1 MKKLMFL
8 VAASLFV
15 FAACSSEDDSSPEVN
30 PENAAIT
37 FELSAVNGLTD
48 GIGTRMP
55 VYSQEATQHVTRVSV
70 YAFVQNGSTYLH
82 QKTYDITGWTDG
94 TTFKRFAV
102 PDADKLPV
110 GVYKFLAVG
119 RDASDRFSVTTPTS
133 GNTNYT
139 DMLASIVNSGDE
151 SEIFAGSAD
160 AEVMAQGGTRVSIE
174 ILQECSS
181 SATRKY
187 REVSASEGQ
196 QLQPTGEP
204 D

>member
-82 QKTYDITGWTDG
+82 QK
-94 TTFKRFAV
+94 
-102 PDADKLPV
+102 
-110 GVYKFLAVG
+110 
-119 RDASDRFSVTTPTS
+119 DRKSTR
-133 GNTNYT
+133 
-139 DMLASIVNSGDE
+139 LNS
-151 SEIFAGSAD
+151 SHMPKSR
-160 AEVMAQGGTRVSIE
+160 MP
-174 ILQECSS
+174 S
-181 SATRKY
+181 SA
-187 REVSASEGQ
+187 
-196 QLQPTGEP
+196 
-204 D
+204 

>member
-70 YAFVQNGSTYLH
+70 YAFVQNGSLLCDYTHFRQYQL
-82 QKTYDITGWTDG
+82 YGYAC
-94 TTFKRFAV
+94 FYCE
-102 PDADKLPV
+102 L
-110 GVYKFLAVG
+110 G
-119 RDASDRFSVTTPTS
+119 R
-133 GNTNYT
+133 
-139 DMLASIVNSGDE
+139 
-151 SEIFAGSAD
+151 
-160 AEVMAQGGTRVSIE
+160 
-174 ILQECSS
+174 
-181 SATRKY
+181 
-187 REVSASEGQ
+187 
-196 QLQPTGEP
+196 
-204 D
+204 

>member
-8 VAASLFV
+8 VAASLFM

-119 RDASDRFSVTTPTS
+119 RDATDRFSVTTPTS

-160 AEVMAQGGTRVSIE
+160 AEVMAQ
-174 ILQECSS
+174 
-181 SATRKY
+181 
-187 REVSASEGQ
+187 
-196 QLQPTGEP
+196 
-204 D
+204 

>member
-82 QKTYDITGWTDG
+82 QKMRT
-94 TTFKRFAV
+94 RLV
-102 PDADKLPV
+102 RRV
-110 GVYKFLAVG
+110 
-119 RDASDRFSVTTPTS
+119 
-133 GNTNYT
+133 
-139 DMLASIVNSGDE
+139 
-151 SEIFAGSAD
+151 EI
-160 AEVMAQGGTRVSIE
+160 
-174 ILQECSS
+174 
-181 SATRKY
+181 
-187 REVSASEGQ
+187 
-196 QLQPTGEP
+196 PTGIVLVIWRL
-204 D
+204 

>member
-70 YAFVQNGSTYLH
+70 YAFVQNGSTYPLNVSLFPMR
-82 QKTYDITGWTDG
+82 IN
-94 TTFKRFAV
+94 
-102 PDADKLPV
+102 
-110 GVYKFLAVG
+110 FL
-119 RDASDRFSVTTPTS
+119 
-133 GNTNYT
+133 
-139 DMLASIVNSGDE
+139 
-151 SEIFAGSAD
+151 SAYI
-160 AEVMAQGGTRVSIE
+160 SFW
-174 ILQECSS
+174 
-181 SATRKY
+181 
-187 REVSASEGQ
+187 
-196 QLQPTGEP
+196 P
-204 D
+204 

>member
-82 QKTYDITGWTDG
+82 QRLMISPAGPM
-94 TTFKRFAV
+94 V
-102 PDADKLPV
+102 LPLNV
-110 GVYKFLAVG
+110 SLFPMRINFL
-119 RDASDRFSVTTPTS
+119 
-133 GNTNYT
+133 
-139 DMLASIVNSGDE
+139 
-151 SEIFAGSAD
+151 SAYI
-160 AEVMAQGGTRVSIE
+160 SFW
-174 ILQECSS
+174 
-181 SATRKY
+181 
-187 REVSASEGQ
+187 
-196 QLQPTGEP
+196 P
-204 D
+204 

>member
-94 TTFKRFAV
+94 TTFKRFA
-102 PDADKLPV
+102 LS
-110 GVYKFLAVG
+110 L
-119 RDASDRFSVTTPTS
+119 
-133 GNTNYT
+133 
-139 DMLASIVNSGDE
+139 IH
-151 SEIFAGSAD
+151 I
-160 AEVMAQGGTRVSIE
+160 
-174 ILQECSS
+174 
-181 SATRKY
+181 
-187 REVSASEGQ
+187 
-196 QLQPTGEP
+196 
-204 D
+204 